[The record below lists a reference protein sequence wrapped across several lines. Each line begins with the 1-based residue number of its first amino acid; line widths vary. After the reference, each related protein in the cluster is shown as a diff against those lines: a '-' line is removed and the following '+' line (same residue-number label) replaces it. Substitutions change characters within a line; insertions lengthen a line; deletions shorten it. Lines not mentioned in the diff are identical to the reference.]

1 MPCIFP
7 WLKNSPIALTFL
19 HVFKLLPF
27 VRYFGLQTSKL
38 SSWKAHLI
46 FQPPHLKAGYDMF
59 PYMSWL
65 FCIEQSQFRAMCWSY
80 SIKHVWYMMFFF
92 AFDWNT
98 SLHPPKRGYSWLI
111 MQDKILEQNQIDD
124 QNVALQGCQI
134 QAARGKTRLI
144 LVPFYINYILVEWCS
159 SIPDKTH
166 PKRLQSLAGR
176 GWIYGNIDD

>member
-1 MPCIFP
+1 MFSNSCHLWGILDCKPASSPAGRLIYLSTTPFKSRIWHVSINVLVILHRAIPIPRYVLIIF
-7 WLKNSPIALTFL
+7 
-19 HVFKLLPF
+19 
-27 VRYFGLQTSKL
+27 YQTRVI
-38 SSWKAHLI
+38 H
-46 FQPPHLKAGYDMF
+46 D
-59 PYMSWL
+59 
-65 FCIEQSQFRAMCWSY
+65 
-80 SIKHVWYMMFFF
+80 FFF

-111 MQDKILEQNQIDD
+111 MQECASLWLQDKILEQNQIDD

-166 PKRLQSLAGR
+166 IQKGCNL
-176 GWIYGNIDD
+176 